1 CRHLTALNR
10 AVVEKRLEPPPRR
23 ADLALLRDLGE
34 KHERAYLTHL
44 EAQGLRLSRPPQDH
58 VEPETAAIERT
69 LAAMKDGV
77 DVIVQAALVEGRWLG
92 RADVLR
98 RVERSSLLGAW
109 SYEVYDTKLALE
121 TRGGSVLQLCLYSDL
136 LAGLQ
141 GVAPERMHIVPPR
154 PEFPPE
160 SYRVADYAAYY
171 RRVRRQAED
180 AVDLPAEGAVGSG
193 AAGAP
198 VAPGSTTGAAGS
210 PAAPTGA
217 ATVPPSYPLPVAH
230 CDICMWWK
238 SCDDRRRADD
248 HLSLVASISKLQT
261 RELESRGIKTLA
273 GLAEEPIP
281 LSWRPKRGA
290 KETYERA
297 REQARVQL
305 EGRRTGDPVHEW
317 LPLEEG
323 RGLTLVPRPSAGDVF
338 LDLEGDPFAGQGGQ
352 EYLFGWAALN
362 ENGEPMHY
370 FIWALDRSVER
381 IAFEVFIDEVMAR
394 WQQYPD
400 MHVYHYAAYEPAALK
415 RLMGRHA
422 TRESEIDGML
432 RAGLFV
438 DLHTVVRQSM
448 RASVEEYSIKRL
460 EPVFGYERTQSL
472 LEASVRLRVV
482 QRALELGSVDAID
495 KPTRKIVEA
504 YNRDDCM
511 SAMALRD
518 WLEHERTRIE
528 SGGIAIP
535 RPIARKT
542 EVSEELGER
551 DAKARHLANTLL
563 TGMPADPDR
572 RSSEQR
578 AIYTL
583 ANLLEFHRRE
593 EKAPW
598 WEYFDLQRK
607 SDEELL
613 EESAGLS
620 GLAFVE
626 RVGGTAKAPVDRYRF
641 PKQETSI
648 RADHKLH
655 APLPD
660 GREVGDVERI
670 DLAAGTIDIKKRML
684 YAEEHPHAVF
694 SHKMFSAP
702 KQAESLMRL
711 GGWVADHG
719 LTAPGPFRAARDLLL
734 RLPPRVDGGAGGDL
748 RLPGES
754 GIDAARRVVVS
765 LDHTVLGIQGP
776 PGSGKTVTGARMI
789 LDLVALGRKVGV
801 CAGSH
806 EVIRNLLEKVVAAGE
821 ADGVR
826 VRCVQKPDEM
836 SEDFGPI
843 REVRKNEEV
852 LAALTDGL
860 ADVVGGTAWL
870 WSRPEFAESVDVLFV
885 DEAGQMALANVL
897 AIAQAAKSVV
907 LLGDP
912 RQLEHPVKGS
922 HPDGTAVSAL
932 EHLLDGEPTIPPDRG
947 IFLEETW
954 RLHPTICGVTSELF
968 YASRL
973 RSKAGLER
981 QGLAGGERAGEA
993 AQVGAGVPARAAVPV
1008 PAFKGAGVWFVPV
1021 QHDGCRSSSP
1031 EEVKTVRSLVR
1042 TLTGGGGEG
1051 ARWIDMQ
1058 GVERPLTLED
1068 VLIVA
1073 PYNAQVADLSV
1084 AIPGARVG
1092 TVDKFQGQ
1100 EAPVV
1105 IYSMTTSSPEDVPR
1119 GMEFFYSP
1127 NRINVATSRARC
1139 ACILVGSPRLFGPEC
1154 QTPRH
1159 MLLANAFCRFQEAAG
1174 GVNFAATQAAPV
1186 S

>member
-1 CRHLTALNR
+1 MKLLDNVIRLSATDLANHLACRHLTTLNR
-10 AVVEKRLEPPPRR
+10 AVVEKRLAPPPRR
-23 ADLALLRDLGE
+23 ADLTLLRDLGD

-44 EAQGLRLSRPPQDH
+44 EAQGLKLSRPPQDEG
-58 VEPETAAIERT
+58 EPEPAAIGRT
-69 LAAMKDGV
+69 LEAMKAGV
-77 DVIVQAALVEGRWLG
+77 DVIVQAALAHGRWLG

-98 RVERSSLLGAW
+98 RVERSSLFGAW

-121 TRGGSVLQLCLYSDL
+121 TRAGSVLQLCLYSDL
-136 LAGLQ
+136 LAQIQ
-141 GVAPERMHIVPPR
+141 GFTPEFMHIVPPR
-154 PEFPPE
+154 PEFPAE

-171 RRVRRQAED
+171 RRVRRRAEE
-180 AVDLPAEGAVGSG
+180 AVD
-193 AAGAP
+193 
-198 VAPGSTTGAAGS
+198 S
-210 PAAPTGA
+210 PADGA
-217 ATVPPSYPLPVAH
+217 SGLTYPEPVAH
-230 CDICMWWK
+230 CDICIWWK

-273 GLAEEPIP
+273 GLAGEPIP

-290 KETYERA
+290 KASYERA

-305 EGRRTGDPVHEW
+305 EGRKTGDPVHEW

-323 RGLTLVPRPSAGDVF
+323 RGLTLLPRPSVGDVF
-338 LDLEGDPFAGQGGQ
+338 LDLEGDPFAGHGGL
-352 EYLFGWAALN
+352 EYLFGWAAHD
-362 ENGEPMHY
+362 EAAQEPMHY
-370 FIWALDRSVER
+370 FLWSLDRSVER

-394 WQQYPD
+394 WQHHPD
-400 MHVYHYAAYEPAALK
+400 MHIYHYAAYEPAALK

-438 DLHTVVRQSM
+438 DLHTVVRQAM
-448 RASVEEYSIKRL
+448 RASVEEYSIKKL
-460 EPVFGYERTQSL
+460 EPVFGYPRTQSL
-472 LEASVRLRVV
+472 LEASAHLRVV
-482 QRALELGSVDAID
+482 QRAIELGSADAID

-518 WLEHERTRIE
+518 WLEHERLRIE
-528 SGGIAIP
+528 SGGIAVP
-535 RPIARKT
+535 RPVARKT

-551 DAKARHLANTLL
+551 DARTRHLVNTLL

-572 RSSEQR
+572 RTREQQ

-607 SDEELL
+607 SDDELL

-620 GLAFVE
+620 GLTFVE
-626 RVGGTAKAPVDRYRF
+626 RVGGTAKAPVQRYRF

-670 DLAAGTIDIKKRML
+670 DLAAGTVDIKKRMV
-684 YAEEHPHAVF
+684 YAEEHPPAVF

-711 GGWVADHG
+711 GAWVADHG
-719 LTAPGPFRAARDLLL
+719 LTAPGRYRAARDLLL
-734 RLPPRVDGGAGGDL
+734 RLPPRVDGHAGGDL

-754 GIDAARRVVVS
+754 GIDAARRLVLL
-765 LDHTVLGIQGP
+765 LDQTVLGIQGP

-789 LDLVALGRKVGV
+789 LDLVARRRKVGV

-806 EVIRNLLEKVVAAGE
+806 EVIRNLLEKVVDMAARE
-821 ADGVR
+821 GVR
-826 VRCVQKPDEM
+826 VRCVQKPEEV
-836 SEDFGPI
+836 SGDFVTI
-843 REVRKNEEV
+843 REVKKNEEA
-852 LAALTDGL
+852 LAALTDGF
-860 ADVVGGTAWL
+860 ADVLGGTAWL
-870 WSRPEFAESVDVLFV
+870 WARPEFAETVDVLFV

-897 AIAQAAKSVV
+897 AIAHAAKSVV

-912 RQLEHPVKGS
+912 RQLEHPIKGS

-932 EHLLDGEPTIPPDRG
+932 EHLLEDEPTIPPDRG

-954 RLHPTICGVTSELF
+954 RLHPSICEVTSELF
-968 YASRL
+968 YANRL

-981 QGLAGGERAGEA
+981 QELGCAPGSEPAF
-993 AQVGAGVPARAAVPV
+993 VGAGT
-1008 PAFKGAGVWFVPV
+1008 WFVPV
-1021 QHDGCRSSSP
+1021 EHDGCRSSSQ
-1031 EEVKTVRSLVR
+1031 EEVEVVRALVGSL
-1042 TLTGGGGEG
+1042 TAG
-1051 ARWIDMQ
+1051 ARWTDME

-1068 VLIVA
+1068 ILIVA

-1084 AIPGARVG
+1084 AIPGARIG

-1139 ACILVGSPRLFGPEC
+1139 ACILVGSPKLFGPEC
-1154 QTPRH
+1154 QTPRQ
-1159 MLLANAFCRFQEAAG
+1159 MLLANAFCRFREAARVAEATVTG
-1174 GVNFAATQAAPV
+1174 GATL
-1186 S
+1186 

>member
-1 CRHLTALNR
+1 MKLIDGTPIRLSATDLANHVACRHLTAQNR
-10 AVVEKRLEPPPRR
+10 AVVEKRLAPPPRR
-23 ADLALLRDLGE
+23 ADLTLLRDLGD

-44 EAQGLRLSRPPQDH
+44 EAQGLRLSRAPQDH
-58 VEPETAAIERT
+58 VEPETEAVERT

-98 RVERSSLLGAW
+98 RVERSSIFGSW

-141 GVAPERMHIVPPR
+141 GVSPEFMHIVPPR

-171 RRVRRQAED
+171 RRVRRQAEE
-180 AVDLPAEGAVGSG
+180 AVDSPADD
-193 AAGAP
+193 
-198 VAPGSTTGAAGS
+198 AAGS
-210 PAAPTGA
+210 PT
-217 ATVPPSYPLPVAH
+217 YPLPVAH
-230 CDICMWWK
+230 CDICTWWK

-273 GLAEEPIP
+273 GLAGEPIP

-323 RGLTLVPRPSAGDVF
+323 RGLTLVPRPSPGDVF

-352 EYLFGWAALN
+352 EYLFGWAALD
-362 ENGEPMHY
+362 ETGDPMHY
-370 FIWALDRSVER
+370 FLWALDRSVER

-394 WQQYPD
+394 WQQYPE

-422 TRESEIDGML
+422 TREAEIDGML

-448 RASVEEYSIKRL
+448 RASVEEYSIKKL
-460 EPVFGYERTQSL
+460 EPVFGYARTQSL
-472 LEASVRLRVV
+472 LEAGVHLRAV
-482 QRALELGSVDAID
+482 QRALELGSPDSVD

-511 SAMALRD
+511 SAMSLRD

-528 SGGIAIP
+528 SGGVAIP

-551 DAKARHLANTLL
+551 DARARHLTNTLL

-572 RSSEQR
+572 RTPEQR

-607 SDEELL
+607 SDEELM

-620 GLAFVE
+620 GLEFVE
-626 RVGGTAKAPVDRYRF
+626 RVGGTAKAPIHRYRF

-660 GREVGDVERI
+660 GREVGDVEVI
-670 DLAAGTIDIKKRML
+670 DLAAGTVDIKKRML
-684 YAEEHPHAVF
+684 FAEEHPRAVF

-754 GIDAARRVVVS
+754 GIDAARRLVVS
-765 LDHTVLGIQGP
+765 LDTTVLGIQGP

-806 EVIRNLLEKVVAAGE
+806 EVIRNLMEKVVDL
-821 ADGVR
+821 ADSEGAR
-826 VRCVQKPDEM
+826 VRCMQKPDEV
-836 SEDFGPI
+836 SEDPGPI
-843 REVRKNEEV
+843 REVKKNEEA
-852 LAALTDGL
+852 LFALTDGF
-860 ADVVGGTAWL
+860 ADVLGGTAWL

-954 RLHPTICGVTSELF
+954 RLHPTICEVTSELF
-968 YASRL
+968 YA
-973 RSKAGLER
+973 
-981 QGLAGGERAGEA
+981 
-993 AQVGAGVPARAAVPV
+993 
-1008 PAFKGAGVWFVPV
+1008 
-1021 QHDGCRSSSP
+1021 
-1031 EEVKTVRSLVR
+1031 
-1042 TLTGGGGEG
+1042 
-1051 ARWIDMQ
+1051 
-1058 GVERPLTLED
+1058 
-1068 VLIVA
+1068 
-1073 PYNAQVADLSV
+1073 
-1084 AIPGARVG
+1084 
-1092 TVDKFQGQ
+1092 
-1100 EAPVV
+1100 
-1105 IYSMTTSSPEDVPR
+1105 
-1119 GMEFFYSP
+1119 
-1127 NRINVATSRARC
+1127 
-1139 ACILVGSPRLFGPEC
+1139 
-1154 QTPRH
+1154 
-1159 MLLANAFCRFQEAAG
+1159 
-1174 GVNFAATQAAPV
+1174 
-1186 S
+1186 

>member
-1 CRHLTALNR
+1 MKLLDGTIRLSATDLANHLACRHLTTLNR
-10 AVVEKRLEPPPRR
+10 AVVEKRLAPPPKR
-23 ADLALLRDLGE
+23 ADLTLLRDLGD

-44 EAQGLRLSRPPQDH
+44 EAQGLKLSRSPQDQGEA
-58 VEPETAAIERT
+58 EPAAAERT
-69 LAAMKDGV
+69 LAAMRAGV
-77 DVIVQAALVEGRWLG
+77 DVIVQAALVQGRWVG

-98 RVERSSLLGAW
+98 RVERPSRLGAW

-136 LAGLQ
+136 LAGIQ
-141 GVAPERMHIVPPR
+141 GVTPELMHIVPPR

-171 RRVRRQAED
+171 RRVRRRAEE
-180 AVDLPAEGAVGSG
+180 AVDSSAELARPADG
-193 AAGAP
+193 
-198 VAPGSTTGAAGS
+198 
-210 PAAPTGA
+210 PAAKPET
-217 ATVPPSYPLPVAH
+217 YPEPVAH
-230 CDICMWWK
+230 CDICVWWK
-238 SCDDRRRADD
+238 TCDGRRRADD

-261 RELESRGIKTLA
+261 RELESRNITTLA
-273 GLAEEPIP
+273 ALATEPIP
-281 LSWRPKRGA
+281 LSWKPKRGA
-290 KETYERA
+290 KESYERA

-305 EGRRTGDPVHEW
+305 AGRWTGDPVHEW
-317 LPLEEG
+317 LPVEEG
-323 RGLTLVPRPSAGDVF
+323 RGLTILPTPSPGDVF

-352 EYLFGWAALN
+352 EYLFGWAARDDA
-362 ENGEPMHY
+362 GAPMHY
-370 FIWALDRSVER
+370 FLWALDRSVER
-381 IAFEVFIDEVMAR
+381 VAFEVFVDEVMAR
-394 WQQYPD
+394 WQQYPS

-422 TRESEIDGML
+422 TREAEIDGML
-432 RAGLFV
+432 RGGLFV

-448 RASVEEYSIKRL
+448 RASVEEYSIKKL
-460 EPVFGYERTQSL
+460 EPVFGYARQQSL
-472 LEASVRLRVV
+472 LEAGVHLRAV
-482 QRALELGSVDAID
+482 QRALELGSADAVD
-495 KPTRKIVEA
+495 KPIRHVVEA

-518 WLEHERTRIE
+518 WLERERLRIE
-528 SGGIAIP
+528 SGGVAVP
-535 RPIARKT
+535 RPYPRKT
-542 EVSEELGER
+542 EASEELSER
-551 DAKARHLANTLL
+551 DARTRHLADTLL
-563 TGMPADPDR
+563 TGMPADPER
-572 RSSEQR
+572 RTPEQR
-578 AIYTL
+578 AIHTL
-583 ANLLEFHRRE
+583 AHLLEFHRRE

-607 SDEELL
+607 SDEELM

-620 GLAFVE
+620 GLEFVE
-626 RVGGTAKAPVDRYRF
+626 RVGGTAKAPVQRYRF

-670 DLAAGTIDIKKRML
+670 DLARGTVDIKKRM
-684 YAEEHPHAVF
+684 AFAGEHPRSVF

-719 LTAPGPFRAARDLLL
+719 VTAPGRFRAARDLLL
-734 RLPPRVDGGAGGDL
+734 RLPPRVEGHAGVDL

-754 GIDAARRVVVS
+754 GIDAARRLVVA
-765 LDHTVLGIQGP
+765 LDQTVLGIQGP

-789 LDLVALGRKVGV
+789 LDLVARRRKVGV

-806 EVIRNLLEKVVAAGE
+806 EVIRNLLEKVVAMAAE
-821 ADGVR
+821 QNVR
-826 VRCVQKPDEM
+826 VRCAQKPEEV

-843 REVRKNEEV
+843 REVKKNEEA
-852 LAALTDGL
+852 LAALTDDF
-860 ADVVGGTAWL
+860 ADVLGGTAWL
-870 WSRPEFAESVDVLFV
+870 WSRPEFEGTVDVLFV
-885 DEAGQMALANVL
+885 DEAGQMSLANVL
-897 AIAQAAKSVV
+897 AIAQAADSIV

-912 RQLEHPVKGS
+912 RQLDHPIKGS

-932 EHLLDGEPTIPPDRG
+932 EHLLGGQPTIPPERG

-954 RLHPTICGVTSELF
+954 RLHPTICEVTSELF

-973 RSKAGLER
+973 RAKAGLEM
-981 QGLAGGERAGEA
+981 QALLDGPMQEA
-993 AQVGAGVPARAAVPV
+993 AFGGAGI
-1008 PAFKGAGVWFVPV
+1008 WFVPV
-1021 QHDGCRSSSP
+1021 EHDGCRSSSQ
-1031 EEVKTVRSLVR
+1031 EEVEVVRSLVGM
-1042 TLTGGGGEG
+1042 LTGG
-1051 ARWIDMQ
+1051 ARWRNRE
-1058 GVERPLTLED
+1058 GEERPLTLAD
-1068 VLIVA
+1068 VLVVA

-1084 AIPGARVG
+1084 ALPGARIG

-1105 IYSMTTSSPEDVPR
+1105 IYSMTTSSPEDIPR

-1139 ACILVGSPRLFGPEC
+1139 ACILVGNPRLFGPDC
-1154 QTPRH
+1154 QTPRQ
-1159 MLLANAFCRFQEAAG
+1159 MLLANAFCRFREAAG
-1174 GVNFAATQAAPV
+1174 EVNFGITHAPAGV
-1186 S
+1186 SASG